1 MLRILM
7 LSVLMLSILM
17 LSVLMLTIIVPLVC
31 MRSVAVLCQML
42 NKVNLS
48 GDINMPLV
56 PQCH

>member
-1 MLRILM
+1 M

-42 NKVNLS
+42 NKVNVL
-48 GDINMPLV
+48 GDINILLV
-56 PQCH
+56 PPWH